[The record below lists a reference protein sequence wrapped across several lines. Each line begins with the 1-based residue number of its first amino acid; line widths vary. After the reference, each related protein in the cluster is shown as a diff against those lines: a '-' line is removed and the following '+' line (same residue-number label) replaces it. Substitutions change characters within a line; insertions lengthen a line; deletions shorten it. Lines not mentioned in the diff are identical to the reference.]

1 MSLIFAGLQR
11 LHFDLND
18 KAWSEISFKG
28 STLCINEVNIQ
39 SYPIIQE
46 RGDEEEEISKISHES
61 EKVLNSSHN
70 ENLLDDVLFFIPQ
83 IFNTFGPLNGRLN
96 LVQKYNLIT
105 NNLTTKK
112 FVLLNDHTAIYDRGR
127 PALQV
132 KATQNDP
139 LCNAYRFF

>member
-18 KAWSEISFKG
+18 KTWSEISFKG

-70 ENLLDDVLFFIPQ
+70 ENLLDDVLFFIPR

>member
-18 KAWSEISFKG
+18 KTWSEISFKG

-46 RGDEEEEISKISHES
+46 RGDEEEEISNISHES

-70 ENLLDDVLFFIPQ
+70 ENLLDDVLFFIPR
-83 IFNTFGPLNGRLN
+83 IFYTFGPLNGRLN
-96 LVQKYNLIT
+96 LVKKYNLIT

-127 PALQV
+127 SALQE

-139 LCNAYRFF
+139 LCRFF